1 MANKVA
7 SPALKPTLS
16 VVDASAIVVGMVIGA
31 GIFETPTLV
40 AQNAGSQ
47 SVILFA
53 WLLGGVASLIGA
65 LCYAELTTA
74 YPHPGGDYHYFMR
87 AFGTNVAF
95 LFAWA
100 RMTVIQTGSITLFA
114 YAFGDYASQILP
126 LGSYSSAIYAAL
138 CIAILTGL
146 HIMGVQQGKWTQNL
160 LTLSTVLGLA
170 LVIIA
175 GMITVAGT
183 TPVPNGT
190 PTNNGGAFG
199 LAMVFVLL
207 TYGGWNEAAYISA
220 EVRDARHNMVKTLL
234 LSIAL
239 IAGLYMLVN
248 FAYIHGLGIAGVANS
263 KAVAA
268 DLMRRVFGE
277 SGARLISFIV
287 AVTALSS
294 INATIFTGART
305 NFALGQDFRSF
316 SLLGQ
321 WSDRRHTPTNALLI
335 QGAIAL
341 GLVLLGTITHE
352 GEKGFETMTAYTSP
366 VFWCF
371 FLLSGIALFVLRQRE
386 PNTPRTFQVPGY
398 PITPLIFCIIC
409 AYLLYS
415 SITYASS
422 QAYSI
427 GAIVGIS
434 MMVVGVPVLFWV
446 RRRH

>member
-7 SPALKPTLS
+7 SPTLKPTLS

-47 SVILFA
+47 GAILFA

-87 AFGTNVAF
+87 AFGTNTAF

-100 RMTVIQTGSITLFA
+100 RMTVIQTGSIALFA
-114 YAFGDYASQILP
+114 FLLGDYASQILS

-138 CIAILTGL
+138 CIVLLTGL
-146 HIMGVQQGKWTQNL
+146 HIMGVRQGKWTQNI
-160 LTLSTVLGLA
+160 LTLAEILGLL
-170 LVIIA
+170 LVI
-175 GMITVAGT
+175 VAGLIT
-183 TPVPNGT
+183 AAKTAPVANSQPSSGSS
-190 PTNNGGAFG
+190 AFG

-220 EVRDARHNMVKTLL
+220 EVRDAKHNMVKTLL
-234 LSIAL
+234 LSIAI
-239 IAGLYMLVN
+239 IAGLYILVN
-248 FAYIHGLGIAGVANS
+248 FAYIHGLGIAGVAAS

-268 DLMRRVFGE
+268 DLMRQVFGE
-277 SGARLISFIV
+277 GGAKLISFIV

-316 SLLGQ
+316 SFLGR

-341 GLVLLGTITHE
+341 ALVFLGTITHE

-398 PITPLIFCIIC
+398 PITPLIFCAIC
-409 AYLLYS
+409 GYLLYS

-434 MMVVGVPVLFWV
+434 VMVVGVPVLFWA
-446 RRRH
+446 RRRN

>member
-199 LAMVFVLL
+199 LAFALTWCLARDRWWRGMAISRRACFLFHLALWGVMVCGVLDGLSGYRGEMLL
-207 TYGGWNEAAYISA
+207 TEGQSRQEDEDGYI
-220 EVRDARHNMVKTLL
+220 
-234 LSIAL
+234 
-239 IAGLYMLVN
+239 
-248 FAYIHGLGIAGVANS
+248 
-263 KAVAA
+263 
-268 DLMRRVFGE
+268 
-277 SGARLISFIV
+277 
-287 AVTALSS
+287 
-294 INATIFTGART
+294 
-305 NFALGQDFRSF
+305 
-316 SLLGQ
+316 
-321 WSDRRHTPTNALLI
+321 W
-335 QGAIAL
+335 
-341 GLVLLGTITHE
+341 
-352 GEKGFETMTAYTSP
+352 
-366 VFWCF
+366 
-371 FLLSGIALFVLRQRE
+371 LRQAKILAA
-386 PNTPRTFQVPGY
+386 TSGSVVS
-398 PITPLIFCIIC
+398 L
-409 AYLLYS
+409 
-415 SITYASS
+415 
-422 QAYSI
+422 QALK
-427 GAIVGIS
+427 VG
-434 MMVVGVPVLFWV
+434 GE
-446 RRRH
+446 